1 MRMLL
6 FFVLGLTFASPAAAA
21 DNVTLKSDVFVA
33 REVKDAAGKTMTR
46 LEPPK
51 LVTPGDRLVFV
62 LDYKNQGAAPAT
74 GFTVTNPVPA
84 AVSYTDAST
93 GAVVSADG
101 GKSWGQLAALK
112 VAGSD
117 GQPRAATA
125 ADVTHI
131 RWTLARAVPAGQGGK
146 LQFRGVVK

>member
-1 MRMLL
+1 MRTLL
-6 FFVLGLTFASPAAAA
+6 FTAMALFAAPPALAA
-21 DNVTLKSDVFVA
+21 DDMTLKSDVFVA
-33 REVKDAAGKTMTR
+33 RDVKDAAGKTTMR

-62 LDYKNQGAAPAT
+62 LDYKNQGTAPAT

-112 VAGSD
+112 VLGAD

-131 RWTLARAVPAGQGGK
+131 RWTLAQAVPAGQGGK
-146 LQFRGVVK
+146 LQFRGVVR